1 VGASG
6 VVALLDQRHNEAVEE
21 IWEELRREAGI
32 LRPQPDIPH
41 YSYHVAESYDES
53 AVEAALRKLAASS
66 RPFRAWTT
74 GLGVFTTPAPVV
86 YVAVVRSLEL
96 SRYQR
101 WAWWEIEPSARS
113 SLDYYRPERWVPHIT
128 LAQQGLTADNLAA
141 AIRLLA
147 NRELHW
153 PIEVDNIAWVDGSSP
168 EQPLRLRL
176 PLGKEAPD

>member
-1 VGASG
+1 
-6 VVALLDQRHNEAVEE
+6 
-21 IWEELRREAGI
+21 
-32 LRPQPDIPH
+32 
-41 YSYHVAESYDES
+41 
-53 AVEAALRKLAASS
+53 
-66 RPFRAWTT
+66 
-74 GLGVFTTPAPVV
+74 
-86 YVAVVRSLEL
+86 
-96 SRYQR
+96 
-101 WAWWEIEPSARS
+101 
-113 SLDYYRPERWVPHIT
+113 